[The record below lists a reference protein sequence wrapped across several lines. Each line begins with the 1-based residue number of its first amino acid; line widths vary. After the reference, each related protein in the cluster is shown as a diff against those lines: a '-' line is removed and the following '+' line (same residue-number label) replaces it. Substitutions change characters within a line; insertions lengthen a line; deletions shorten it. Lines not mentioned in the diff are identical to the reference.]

1 MIGTDLCLHCSQ
13 MYVAVVAAMVVSG
26 RKEMTASVLSSEDT
40 TVTTQTRTNYR
51 HRDKMTQESTSGYPY
66 VPSVRLMNNKSTQ
79 KEQVAEYKSF
89 YGGSS
94 NYMNG
99 TQERIAEPNKTS
111 GFRCDFV
118 TECDKLTTTENAID
132 HVKGRSESTRE
143 SINSTDK
150 TNYESTIPGN
160 PYQFRNNDGNFGE
173 TMNAETYEDMKTE
186 FPDTSTTNDTIFT
199 QDRDQPYAGPG
210 LNHKLALNRTN
221 YAEQR
226 RVNQKMLLTSKSNTD
241 HTETNSQRLLR
252 LLIHDDHEINKT
264 LEEAWNYTQHFLNS
278 GDLEFGQEAINLT
291 QKYVARRRSWV
302 GYIQLFPVPLLA
314 DGTAL
319 QARGM
324 ELKEMEIILSKLQDI
339 HRIVKIFKTDEDN
352 FRTYSDTHN
361 YSASLSFLFEA
372 EGYLNDL
379 KVAVSDVE
387 KIWEQYSLK
396 GYFTFPRNHSFHL
409 ILDRK
414 TYLEAMNKSIQEE
427 YMQAIK
433 KKDLEE
439 MFQYYIYP
447 GVYIVIFVLG
457 VMGNGVLLLIFVKN
471 KEIRKAPNIMIFNL
485 ALADIMNL
493 FANSPLYYVSKYYS
507 EWIFLDVYGC
517 RVFVTF
523 RFLNHTIIEL
533 SIVALSA
540 QRYCAVATALDY
552 PTSRR
557 LSARSR
563 TTIFILTVWL
573 TALVLS
579 LPPSIIFEFKDG
591 VCFPFVRSQV
601 VVKALDIFYFTFFCF
616 FLPATMGVFSIL
628 TARKLRESVR
638 NMPGELR
645 YKTRETARYRSAK
658 VVTALALSYAI
669 SHIPRSI
676 WFFLVSFF
684 HLNRREMKYIIVDEV
699 TNYLIFSNSCLN
711 PLALYIASGTFRQ
724 LFKRYL
730 FCVQQNKLGSA
741 PLHRQVTASSSTR
754 LVFFIDSCAGDMAS
768 SKTSLKRQNVG
779 NQSDVNVNINPSV
792 NND

>member
-1 MIGTDLCLHCSQ
+1 V
-13 MYVAVVAAMVVSG
+13 YVAVVAAMVVSG
-26 RKEMTASVLSSEDT
+26 RKEMTASVLSFEDT
-40 TVTTQTRTNYR
+40 TMTTHTKASYR
-51 HRDKMTQESTSGYPY
+51 HRDSNTQESTSGYPY
-66 VPSVRLMNNKSTQ
+66 VSSVTLMDSKSTQ
-79 KEQVAEYKSF
+79 EEQVAEYE
-89 YGGSS
+89 GSS
-94 NYMNG
+94 SYMNR

-111 GFRCDFV
+111 GFRCDSV
-118 TECDKLTTTENAID
+118 RERDKLTTTENATD
-132 HVKGRSESTRE
+132 HVKGRAESTRE
-143 SINSTDK
+143 SRNSTDK
-150 TNYESTIPGN
+150 TNLQSTIPGN
-160 PYQFRNNDGNFGE
+160 PYQFRNNDRNFGE
-173 TMNAETYEDMKTE
+173 TVNVQTYQDVKTE
-186 FPDTSTTNDTIFT
+186 FPNISTTKDTSFM
-199 QDRDQPYAGPG
+199 QDRDQPYAGSG
-210 LNHKLALNRTN
+210 LNQKLTLNRMN
-221 YAEQR
+221 YAQQR
-226 RVNQKMLLTSKSNTD
+226 VSQKMLLTSKPNSD
-241 HTETNSQRLLR
+241 HKETNSQRLLK
-252 LLIHDDHEINKT
+252 LLIHEDNELNKT
-264 LEEAWNYTQHFLNS
+264 LVEVWNYTQQFLNS
-278 GDLEFGQEAINLT
+278 GDLESGQEAINLT
-291 QKYVARRRSWV
+291 QKYVSRRRYWM
-302 GYIQLFPVPLLA
+302 GYMQLFQVSTKDVPLLA
-314 DGTAL
+314 DGTVL
-319 QARGM
+319 QGRSM
-324 ELKEMEIILSKLQDI
+324 ELKEMEIVLSKLQDI
-339 HRIVKIFKTDEDN
+339 HRIVKTVKTDEDN

-372 EGYLNDL
+372 EGYLNEL
-379 KVAVSDVE
+379 EVAVSDME
-387 KIWEQYSLK
+387 KIWERYNLK
-396 GYFTFPRNHSFHL
+396 GYSTFLWNHSFNL
-409 ILDRK
+409 VSERK

-427 YMQAIK
+427 YMQAMK

-447 GVYIVIFVLG
+447 GVYMVIFVLG
-457 VMGNGVLLLIFVKN
+457 VMGNGALLHIFVKH

-493 FANSPLYYVSKYYS
+493 FANTPLYYVSKYYS
-507 EWIFLDVYGC
+507 ELIFLNVYGC

-563 TTIFILTVWL
+563 TILFILTVWL

-591 VCFPFVRSQV
+591 VCFPFVKSQV

-616 FLPATMGVFSIL
+616 FLPVTMAVFSVL
-628 TARKLRESVR
+628 TARKLKQSVH

-658 VVTALALSYAI
+658 VVTALAITYAI

-684 HLNRREMKYIIVDEV
+684 HLNRREMKYIVVDEV

-711 PLALYIASGTFRQ
+711 PLALYLASGTFRQ
-724 LFKRYL
+724 LFKRHL

-754 LVFFIDSCAGDMAS
+754 LVFFTDSSAGDIAS
-768 SKTSLKRQNVG
+768 SKNSLKIQNIRDR
-779 NQSDVNVNINPSV
+779 SDVNVNINPSV